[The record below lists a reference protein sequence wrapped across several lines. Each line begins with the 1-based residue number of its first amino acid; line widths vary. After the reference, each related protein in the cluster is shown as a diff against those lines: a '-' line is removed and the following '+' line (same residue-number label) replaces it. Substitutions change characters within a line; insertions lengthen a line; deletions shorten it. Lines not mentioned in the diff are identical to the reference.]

1 METVVWGVAEQC
13 DAEDGGG
20 KLWSARVE
28 QDEQPGENYCGIE
41 DGLRTAGTETLSV
54 GVLELWTGILS
65 AACFHGLSDW
75 SYSTLF
81 GLE

>member
-1 METVVWGVAEQC
+1 
-13 DAEDGGG
+13 
-20 KLWSARVE
+20 
-28 QDEQPGENYCGIE
+28 
-41 DGLRTAGTETLSV
+41 V